1 MIAARADETQGSSD
15 GSPKRK
21 VEETVTTAARGAGA
35 AAANVALET
44 AIAPSATT
52 ALSPDHAP
60 VSPNAD
66 AVSWIQAAFTSTLIV
81 PCASVT
87 PFV

>member
-1 MIAARADETQGSSD
+1 MPAREPVSNGSSE

-21 VEETVTTAARGAGA
+21 VDEIVTTDARGAVVTA
-35 AAANVALET
+35 VKVALET